1 MRSPKMIAC
10 FAGALLLGSQT
21 AHGKAETLWSERTA
35 GSAPLAQVPDFRALA
50 HQVIPAVVSIAVEQ
64 RVRVGRGPDG
74 SMAPQQDPSEFF
86 HRFFGGEMP
95 REYHNQGLGS
105 GFVIDPAGLILTN
118 WHVVEDA
125 ESIEVTYAQANGD
138 DAKVKAKVL
147 GSAPNYDVAL
157 LKTESR
163 LDTSLAYLG
172 NSDASDIGDWVM
184 AVGNPFGLSHSVS
197 VGIISAK
204 ERRDVSPS
212 GRQGLYNFLQTD
224 ASINPGNSGGPLINM
239 HGEVIG
245 INSAIN
251 AAGSGIGFAIPINMV
266 KEMLP
271 DLKSKGRYTRS
282 WLGIKMQPLTLEL
295 AQSFG
300 LQRTTGALVVE
311 VVSDGPAAA
320 AGLRKGD
327 VILQFDGHELR
338 TASDLPLFASM
349 AGTARKVPLKLFRD
363 GQQISLSVQL
373 TPFPEEPNQVSEG
386 QREDPGELG
395 MRVTD
400 LNRRLAHELGLDTA
414 QGVAVR
420 SVEPRG
426 PAARAGLRP
435 GDLLLAINGE
445 AIKTTREAVALT
457 RRCKPGA
464 TLRFEIN
471 RQGSNLFLALRKP
484 K

>member
-1 MRSPKMIAC
+1 SLASSGGVHAKSA
-10 FAGALLLGSQT
+10 A
-21 AHGKAETLWSERTA
+21 LWSERA
-35 GSAPLAQVPDFRALA
+35 PGSAPLAQVPDFRALA

-64 RVRVGRGPDG
+64 RVRMGRGGGGMGMEGPG
-74 SMAPQQDPSEFF
+74 GGQDPREFF

-95 REYHNQGLGS
+95 HEFRNQGLGS
-105 GFVIDPAGLILTN
+105 GFVIDPQGLILTN

-125 ESIEVTYAQANGD
+125 ESIEVTYARADGD
-138 DAKVKAKVL
+138 DAKVKAQVL

-157 LKTESR
+157 LKTEEP
-163 LDTSLAYLG
+163 LGTGLAYLG
-172 NSDASDIGDWVM
+172 NSEATDIGDWVM

-204 ERRDVSPS
+204 ERRDINPS

-282 WLGIKMQPLTLEL
+282 WLGIKIQPLSPEL

-300 LQRTTGALVVE
+300 LQRTTGALVAE
-311 VVSDGPAAA
+311 VVPDGPAATG
-320 AGLRKGD
+320 GLRKGD
-327 VILQFDGHELR
+327 VILQFDGHDLR

-349 AGTARKVPLKLFRD
+349 AGTARRVALKLFR
-363 GQQISLSVQL
+363 GGREMTLSVQL
-373 TPFPEEPNQVSEG
+373 AAFPEDGGPVAQANKQEA
-386 QREDPGELG
+386 GELG
-395 MRVTD
+395 MRVAD
-400 LNRRLAHELGLDTA
+400 LTPRLQRELGLETNV
-414 QGVAVR
+414 GVVVR
-420 SVEPRG
+420 DVEPQG
-426 PAARAGLRP
+426 PAARAG
-435 GDLLLAINGE
+435 
-445 AIKTTREAVALT
+445 
-457 RRCKPGA
+457 
-464 TLRFEIN
+464 
-471 RQGSNLFLALRKP
+471 
-484 K
+484 